1 MFVWRFEESML
12 RSCRVAVVF
21 CAVAGSCG
29 CFMCWI
35 FLKAEDWLG
44 VFVGLVKEKCLVYLF
59 VGVTL
64 MVSFLTVVTWFSIL
78 MLVASTC

>member
-1 MFVWRFEESML
+1 ML
-12 RSCRVAVVF
+12 RTCRVAVVF
-21 CAVAGSCG
+21 LCSCWRSCG

-64 MVSFLTVVTWFSIL
+64 MVSFFTVMTEFSIL
-78 MLVASTC
+78 TLVARTC